1 MHPSHF
7 TALTLQPNG
16 NLFRAAK
23 QLNFLKELRLFL
35 IFSFSVIL
43 TFLHERPASSII
55 FDH

>member
-7 TALTLQPNG
+7 SALAQPPNG
-16 NLFRAAK
+16 NLFPAAK
-23 QLNFLKELRLFL
+23 QLSFLKELRLFL

-43 TFLHERPASSII
+43 TFLHEHPASSII